1 MMEINSLVACA
12 DDNDDTPVNPRV
24 ANATVQSDLIPEWN
38 DGAKAFI
45 ARYGDNFR
53 SRDDCEYFYMLP
65 LSKEQRV
72 AVVARARSLDADKIK
87 E

>member
-1 MMEINSLVACA
+1 MVPVDELVACV
-12 DDNDDTPVNPRV
+12 NDTDQVPVNPRV
-24 ANATVQSDLIPEWN
+24 ANAEVQSDLIPEWN

-45 ARYGDNFR
+45 AKYGDNFR

-72 AVVARARSLDADKIK
+72 AVAARAMSLDAEK
-87 E
+87 

>member
-1 MMEINSLVACA
+1 MDPIDNLVACV
-12 DDNDDTPVNPRV
+12 NDDDEVPVNPRV
-24 ANATVQSDLIPEWN
+24 ANAKVQSDLIPEWN

-45 ARYGDNFR
+45 AKYGDRFR

-65 LSKEQRV
+65 LSTEQRT
-72 AVVARARSLDADKIK
+72 AVFARAVELDSQKIK